1 MSLSGKNCKSTP
13 HLRRSYTGNPVW
25 ELVGF
30 IEKLARLLRH
40 GLSLLFAI
48 GTIAQAVDSR
58 PNILIAISDD
68 QSWPH
73 ASAYGNQS
81 TQTPAFDRIARE
93 GVLCNNAF
101 VAYPSCSPS
110 RASLLTG
117 RYPWQIEH
125 AGNFSGSFPP
135 KYSVYPDI
143 LEDAGYWVG
152 YTGKGWGPGDW
163 RGTGRLRNP
172 SGTEYNQFQN
182 PSPDGISPNNYSRNF
197 EAFLEKRPSRKPFV
211 FWFGATE
218 PHRRYKDGIGID
230 SGKQL
235 GEAQVPAFLPDSPVV
250 RSDILDYSVE
260 IEWFDKHLGR
270 MLDLL
275 EERGELEN
283 TLVIVTSDN
292 GMPFPRAKSNVYEYG
307 LHVPMTIMWPERI
320 PGGRVLDDMISFVDL
335 APTFLEAAKVKNPGQ
350 YPMAGRSLM
359 PVLEGKGQGIVDPSR
374 DAIVAGRERHGSA
387 RYKNYGYPQRVI
399 RTRDYL
405 YLRNFEPN
413 FWPAGQPQDY
423 DYDGTLRP
431 MHQAYYDIDAS
442 PSKSHLVSKREDP
455 AIADYFNMAMA
466 KRPAEELYD
475 IRNDPACVNNLA
487 KDPEYATVKDDLR
500 SRLNRELTETADA
513 RLTGDPNIFR
523 TYKRLVR
530 GHRLPDPNDPNPGPI
545 EAIEVPIRERKGGE
559 LPPDSKAGV
568 SIVIEVLAG
577 GSDCRETELSIDIPE
592 PLLGHPSFELVRLD
606 DSKTIAME
614 ERGGSTDS
622 RSLVWTLQDPLAA
635 HQSRRF
641 RLIPTDSSASSLS
654 MAKQAE
660 GNQPSEG
667 PPWVYIIHGL
677 E

>member
-1 MSLSGKNCKSTP
+1 MMSLRKRKIPTVINYSLVVLIFVGTA
-13 HLRRSYTGNPVW
+13 LRAS
-25 ELVGF
+25 
-30 IEKLARLLRH
+30 
-40 GLSLLFAI
+40 
-48 GTIAQAVDSR
+48 DSP

-73 ASAYGNQS
+73 ASAYGNRS

-125 AGNFSGSFPP
+125 AGNFSSSFPP
-135 KYSVYPDI
+135 KYPVYTDI

-172 SGTEYNQFQN
+172 SGTEYNRFKN
-182 PSPDGISPNNYSRNF
+182 PSPDGISPNDYTRNF
-197 EAFLEKRPSRKPFV
+197 EAFLEKRPHRKPFV

-235 GEAQVPAFLPDSPVV
+235 DEAEVPVFLPDSPVV

-283 TLVIVTSDN
+283 TLVVVTSDN

-307 LHVPMTIMWPERI
+307 LHVPMAIMWPKRI

-335 APTFLEAAKVKNPGQ
+335 APTFLEAAKAKHPGVF
-350 YPMAGRSLM
+350 PIAGRSLM
-359 PVLEGKGQGIVDPSR
+359 TVLESKRQGLVDPMR
-374 DAIVAGRERHGSA
+374 DSIVAGRERHGSA
-387 RYKNYGYPQRVI
+387 RDKNYGYPQRVI
-399 RTRDYL
+399 RTRDYI
-405 YLRNFEPN
+405 YLRNFEPS

-442 PSKSHLVSKREDP
+442 PSKSLLVSKREDP
-455 AIADYFNMAMA
+455 VIADYFNLAMA

-475 IRNDPACVNNLA
+475 IRNDPACVNNLVNA
-487 KDPEYATVKDDLR
+487 PEYATVKDELR
-500 SRLNRELTETADA
+500 SRLDRELKETDDA
-513 RLTGDPNIFR
+513 RLTGDPNVFR

-530 GHRLPDPNDPNPGPI
+530 GHRLPDPDDLNPGPI

-577 GSDCRETELSIDIPE
+577 EKDCRETQLSIDIPE
-592 PLLGHPSFELVRLD
+592 PLLGHPSFELVRVD
-606 DSKTIAME
+606 DSKSITLT
-614 ERGGSTDS
+614 ERRGAAKS
-622 RSLVWTLQDPLAA
+622 RILVWSLQDTLAA
-635 HQSRRF
+635 HQTRRF
-641 RLIPTDSSASSLS
+641 RLRPIDSPAFSLPRD
-654 MAKQAE
+654 KQAE
-660 GNQPSEG
+660 VDPSSEG

-677 E
+677 D